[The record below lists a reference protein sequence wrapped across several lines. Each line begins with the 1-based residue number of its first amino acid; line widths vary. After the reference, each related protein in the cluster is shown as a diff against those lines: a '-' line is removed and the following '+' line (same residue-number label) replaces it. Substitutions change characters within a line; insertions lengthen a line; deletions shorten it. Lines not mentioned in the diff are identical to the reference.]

1 MASGLLARAIQ
12 LREKGTSAVCLGF
25 PDELG
30 LMQTHSAETASRLL
44 QKLRAQGRSLAGAE
58 SCTGGLISA
67 LLTAVPG
74 SSDVFRG
81 AVVSYTCEVKHTV
94 LYVPNEDIETYGVVS
109 EQVASSMV
117 KGASFLTGADVAY
130 SVTGVAGPGGGTEK
144 TPVGTVC
151 FGFLKNGE
159 VTVATR
165 HFTGD
170 RDAIRRQAAQFVLNT
185 LLE

>member
-1 MASGLLARAIQ
+1 MASGLLAKAIQ
-12 LREKGTSAVCLGF
+12 LRKKGTSEDSLAF
-25 PDELG
+25 HDELR
-30 LMQTHSAETASRLL
+30 LMETHSAEMASRLL
-44 QKLRAQGRSLAGAE
+44 QKLRTEGHSLSGAE

-109 EQVASSMV
+109 EQVASAMV

-130 SVTGVAGPGGGTEK
+130 SVTGVAGPGGGTDE

-159 VTVATR
+159 VTAATQ
-165 HFTGD
+165 HFAGN
-170 RDAIRRQAAQFVLNT
+170 RDAVRRQAAQFVLRS
-185 LLE
+185 LME